1 MSSNGSHAI
10 DIIRYMAGGDV
21 EWVVGELAS
30 DEAAASGED
39 LMGNGY
45 LGLITVFV
53 GIFVARPV
61 VPRHGR
67 WM

>member
-1 MSSNGSHAI
+1 M
-10 DIIRYMAGGDV
+10 RYMAGGDV
-21 EWVVGELAS
+21 EWVFGEMAS

-39 LMGNGY
+39 LWEMGIWR
-45 LGLITVFV
+45 LITVFV